1 MRPFLLVRQ
10 VRADSM
16 SHHYDESTI
25 IHVEPVRA
33 TNKFIV
39 TISYEWTVDILAYV
53 WLVKSCHWLLRH
65 VATIQFVRS
74 RASSA
79 QTSKK
84 STHASFTER

>member
-1 MRPFLLVRQ
+1 
-10 VRADSM
+10 
-16 SHHYDESTI
+16 
-25 IHVEPVRA
+25 
-33 TNKFIV
+33 
-39 TISYEWTVDILAYV
+39 
-53 WLVKSCHWLLRH
+53 LVKSCHWLLRH